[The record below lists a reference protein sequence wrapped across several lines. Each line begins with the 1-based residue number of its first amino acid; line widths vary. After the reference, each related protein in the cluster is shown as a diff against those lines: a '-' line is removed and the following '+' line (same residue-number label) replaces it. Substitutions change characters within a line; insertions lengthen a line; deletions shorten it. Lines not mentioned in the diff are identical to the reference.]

1 MNRMGEPRITAEIL
15 LVEDNQSDLEL
26 ALRALG
32 KHRISDVC
40 VARDGLEA
48 LDFIFCQ
55 GPFSARS
62 IADQPRVVLL
72 DLKLPLIDG
81 IEVLRRIR
89 ADSRTHS
96 IPIVALTSSD
106 READVALMYQL
117 GVNSYIRKPTDFNQF
132 ADAIK
137 MVGAYWLTVNQ
148 PLLSGSKGAMTPRL
162 SRVPAEARYRQSA

>member
-1 MNRMGEPRITAEIL
+1 MGELRTTAEIL

-26 ALRALG
+26 ALRALA
-32 KHRISDVC
+32 KHGIADVC
-40 VARDGLEA
+40 VARDGVEA
-48 LDFIFCQ
+48 LDFLFCQ
-55 GPFSARS
+55 GPFSTRC
-62 IADQPRVVLL
+62 IIDQPRVILL

-89 ADSRTHS
+89 ADSCTHF
-96 IPIVALTSSD
+96 IPVVALTSSD

-137 MVGAYWLTVNQ
+137 MVAAYWLTVNH
-148 PLLSGSKGAMTPRL
+148 PLPGSSKNVLTP
-162 SRVPAEARYRQSA
+162 SASQVSAGVGYRQSA